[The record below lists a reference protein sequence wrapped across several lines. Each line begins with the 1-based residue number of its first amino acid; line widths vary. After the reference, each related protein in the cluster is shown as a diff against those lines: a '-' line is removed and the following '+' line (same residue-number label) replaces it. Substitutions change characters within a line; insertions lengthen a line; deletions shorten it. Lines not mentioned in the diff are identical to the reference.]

1 MANKISVSVM
11 CSDLMNLER
20 DIKTLERNGVDWL
33 HIDVMDAHF
42 VPNLTFGPDFPN
54 AMHRVTSMPLDIH
67 LMTEEPEFI
76 ASKIDIKAGDIVST
90 HVELKRD
97 LSAFAAEIHSK
108 GAMFGVVLNP
118 DTDVEALAPYMEY
131 SDMVTLMLVHPGFA
145 GAKLVEGIL
154 DKVAVTRKWLD
165 EHGYSNVL
173 ISVDGSVSCERAE
186 LMAAMG
192 ANVFVGGTAG
202 IYRKGMSLV
211 DTIPAFRAAIA
222 RYTLERSDI

>member
-90 HVELKRD
+90 HVELNRD

-108 GAMFGVVLNP
+108 GAMFGVVVNP
-118 DTDVEALAPYMEY
+118 DTDVEALAPHMKY

-202 IYRKGMSLV
+202 IYRKGMSLD
-211 DTIPAFRAAIA
+211 DTIPAFRAAIS
-222 RYTLERSDI
+222 R

>member
-33 HIDVMDAHF
+33 HIDVMDGHF

-90 HVELKRD
+90 HVELNRD
-97 LSAFAAEIHSK
+97 LSAFAAEIHAK
-108 GAMFGVVLNP
+108 GAMFGVVVNP
-118 DTDVEALAPYMEY
+118 DTDVEALAPHMKY

-202 IYRKGMSLV
+202 IYRKGMSLD
-211 DTIPAFRAAIA
+211 DTIPAFREAIS
-222 RYTLERSDI
+222 R

>member
-33 HIDVMDAHF
+33 HIDVMDGHF

-90 HVELKRD
+90 HVELNRD
-97 LSAFAAEIHSK
+97 LSAFAAEIHAK
-108 GAMFGVVLNP
+108 GAMFGVVVNP
-118 DTDVEALAPYMEY
+118 DTDVETLAPHMKY

-202 IYRKGMSLV
+202 IYRKGMSLD
-211 DTIPAFRAAIA
+211 DTIPAFRAAIS
-222 RYTLERSDI
+222 R

>member
-33 HIDVMDAHF
+33 HIDVMDGHF

-54 AMHRVTSMPLDIH
+54 AMHRVTSMPLDVH

-76 ASKIDIKAGDIVST
+76 ASKIDIKAGDMVST
-90 HVELKRD
+90 HVELNRD
-97 LSAFAAEIHSK
+97 LSAFAADIHAK
-108 GAMFGVVLNP
+108 GAMFGVVVNP
-118 DTDVEALAPYMEY
+118 DTDVEAIAPHMKY
-131 SDMVTLMLVHPGFA
+131 SEMVTLMLVHPGFA

-165 EHGYSNVL
+165 EHGYSDVL

-202 IYRKGMSLV
+202 IYRKGMSLD
-211 DTIPAFRAAIA
+211 DTIPAFRAAI
-222 RYTLERSDI
+222 SK

>member
-33 HIDVMDAHF
+33 HIDVMDGHF

-90 HVELKRD
+90 HVELNRD
-97 LSAFAAEIHSK
+97 LSAFAADIHAK
-108 GAMFGVVLNP
+108 GAMFGVVVNP
-118 DTDVEALAPYMEY
+118 DTDVEALAPHMKY

-202 IYRKGMSLV
+202 IYRKGMSLD
-211 DTIPAFRAAIA
+211 DTIPAFRAAIS
-222 RYTLERSDI
+222 R

>member
-67 LMTEEPEFI
+67 LMTEDPEFI

-90 HVELKRD
+90 HVELNRD

-108 GAMFGVVLNP
+108 GAMFGVVVNP
-118 DTDVEALAPYMEY
+118 DTDVEALAPHMKY

-145 GAKLVEGIL
+145 GAKLVDGIL

-202 IYRKGMSLV
+202 IYRKGMSLD
-211 DTIPAFRAAIA
+211 DTIPAFRAAIS
-222 RYTLERSDI
+222 R

>member
-90 HVELKRD
+90 HVELNRD
-97 LSAFAAEIHSK
+97 LSAFAAEIHAK
-108 GAMFGVVLNP
+108 GAMFGVVVNP
-118 DTDVEALAPYMEY
+118 DTDVEALAPHMKY

-145 GAKLVEGIL
+145 GAKLVDGIL

-202 IYRKGMSLV
+202 IYRKGMSLD
-211 DTIPAFRAAIA
+211 DTIPAFRAAIS
-222 RYTLERSDI
+222 R

>member
-90 HVELKRD
+90 HVELNRD
-97 LSAFAAEIHSK
+97 LSAFADDIHSK
-108 GAMFGVVLNP
+108 GAMFGVVVNP
-118 DTDVEALAPYMEY
+118 DTDVEALAPHMKY

-154 DKVAVTRKWLD
+154 DKVAVKRKWLD

-202 IYRKGMSLV
+202 IYRKGMSLD
-211 DTIPAFRAAIA
+211 DTIPAFRAAIS
-222 RYTLERSDI
+222 R

>member
-33 HIDVMDAHF
+33 HIDVMDGHF

-90 HVELKRD
+90 HVELNRD
-97 LSAFAAEIHSK
+97 LSAFAADIHAK
-108 GAMFGVVLNP
+108 GAMFGVVVNP
-118 DTDVEALAPYMEY
+118 DTDVEALAPHMKY
-131 SDMVTLMLVHPGFA
+131 SEMVTLMLVHPGFA

-165 EHGYSNVL
+165 EHGYSDVL

-202 IYRKGMSLV
+202 IYRKGMSLD
-211 DTIPAFRAAIA
+211 DTIPAFRAAI
-222 RYTLERSDI
+222 SK

>member
-33 HIDVMDAHF
+33 HIDVMDGHF

-90 HVELKRD
+90 HVELNRD
-97 LSAFAAEIHSK
+97 LNAFAAEIHAK
-108 GAMFGVVLNP
+108 GAMFGVVVNP
-118 DTDVEALAPYMEY
+118 DTDVEALAPHMKY

-202 IYRKGMSLV
+202 IYRKGMSLD
-211 DTIPAFRAAIA
+211 DTIPAFRAAIS
-222 RYTLERSDI
+222 R

>member
-1 MANKISVSVM
+1 MDPMPNKISVSVM

-67 LMTEEPEFI
+67 LMTEDPEFI

-90 HVELKRD
+90 HVELNRD

-108 GAMFGVVLNP
+108 GAMFGVVINP
-118 DTDVEALAPYMEY
+118 DTDVETLAPHMQY

-202 IYRKGMSLV
+202 IYRKGMSLD
-211 DTIPAFRAAIA
+211 DTIPAFRAAIS
-222 RYTLERSDI
+222 R

>member
-54 AMHRVTSMPLDIH
+54 AMHSVTSMPLDIH

-118 DTDVEALAPYMEY
+118 DTDVEALAPHMEY

-202 IYRKGMSLV
+202 IYRKGMSLD
-211 DTIPAFRAAIA
+211 DTIPAFRAAIS
-222 RYTLERSDI
+222 R

>member
-118 DTDVEALAPYMEY
+118 DTDVETLAPHMEY

-154 DKVAVTRKWLD
+154 DKVAATRKWLD

-202 IYRKGMSLV
+202 IYRKGMSLD
-211 DTIPAFRAAIA
+211 DTIPAFRAAIS
-222 RYTLERSDI
+222 R

>member
-1 MANKISVSVM
+1 MENKISVSVM

-33 HIDVMDAHF
+33 HIDVMDGHF

-90 HVELKRD
+90 HVELNRD
-97 LSAFAAEIHSK
+97 LSAFAAEIHAK
-108 GAMFGVVLNP
+108 GAMFGVVVNP
-118 DTDVEALAPYMEY
+118 DTDVEALAPHMKY

-145 GAKLVEGIL
+145 GAKLVDGIL

-202 IYRKGMSLV
+202 IYRKGMSLD
-211 DTIPAFRAAIA
+211 DTIPAFRAAIS
-222 RYTLERSDI
+222 R

>member
-67 LMTEEPEFI
+67 LMTEDPEFI

-118 DTDVEALAPYMEY
+118 DTGVEALAPHMKY

-202 IYRKGMSLV
+202 IYRKGMSLD
-211 DTIPAFRAAIA
+211 DTIPAFRAAIS
-222 RYTLERSDI
+222 R

>member
-67 LMTEEPEFI
+67 LMTEDPEFI

-90 HVELKRD
+90 HVELNRD
-97 LSAFAAEIHSK
+97 LSAFAAEIHAK
-108 GAMFGVVLNP
+108 GAMFGVVVNP
-118 DTDVEALAPYMEY
+118 DTDVEALAPHMKY

-145 GAKLVEGIL
+145 GAKLVDGIL
-154 DKVAVTRKWLD
+154 DKVALTRKWLD

-202 IYRKGMSLV
+202 IYRKGMSLD
-211 DTIPAFRAAIA
+211 DTIPAFRAAIS
-222 RYTLERSDI
+222 R